1 MERSLVAPPRDR
13 LDWQN
18 SKRPSKI
25 TIPKHAHPFAKFLFA
40 EMNRQRVTYAE
51 LEHRSGVL
59 VSTFKAY
66 RTDNTPG
73 LTSIEAALGA
83 VGWTL
88 VPVPKLDTLEPEL
101 AKKLDRL
108 GKYFRSRE
116 EAFGAAVL
124 AAATWPE
131 YAATHQPRQVR
142 ALAGK

>member
-1 MERSLVAPPRDR
+1 M
-13 LDWQN
+13 
-18 SKRPSKI
+18 
-25 TIPKHAHPFAKFLFA
+25 
-40 EMNRQRVTYAE
+40 TYAE

>member
-1 MERSLVAPPRDR
+1 MERPLVAPPRDR

-25 TIPKHAHPFAKFLFA
+25 TVPRRAHPFAKLLFA

-51 LEHRSGVL
+51 LEHRSGVQT
-59 VSTFKAY
+59 STFKAY

-108 GKYFRSRE
+108 GKHFRSRE

-124 AAATWPE
+124 AASTWPE

-142 ALAGK
+142 AMAGM